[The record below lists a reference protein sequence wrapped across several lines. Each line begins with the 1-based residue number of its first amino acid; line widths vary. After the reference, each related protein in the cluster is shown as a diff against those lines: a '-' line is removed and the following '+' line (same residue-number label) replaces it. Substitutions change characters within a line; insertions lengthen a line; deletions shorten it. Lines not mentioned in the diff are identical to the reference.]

1 MLFEVKYYIIIIA
14 TPVRYNLQ
22 QVLSKV
28 LVVAVVI
35 SMAMS
40 YEKISFI
47 KKKNLAFLVKKKR
60 QNFND
65 NGKENSNNL
74 MIKKTSKVDNKI
86 IRKIR

>member
-14 TPVRYNLQ
+14 TPVRYKLQ

-40 YEKISFI
+40 YKKISFI
-47 KKKNLAFLVKKKR
+47 KKKDLAFLVKKKR

-65 NGKENSNNL
+65 NGKKNSNNV
-74 MIKKTSKVDNKI
+74 MIKKTSKVNNKI

>member
-14 TPVRYNLQ
+14 TLVRYKLQ

-35 SMAMS
+35 SMAIS

-47 KKKNLAFLVKKKR
+47 KKKNLAFLVKKKH